1 MSAAAV
7 GQPCQHFL
15 ALAVVSCWVLARLNG
30 KTATF
35 RSKTMIH
42 RLMLLLLPIGLLGC
56 SGGSTPEEE
65 AATRAPN
72 ILFAI
77 ADDASY
83 PHFSAYGCK
92 WVNTPNF
99 DRIAEEGLL
108 FTRAYTPNAKCA
120 PSRSCII
127 TGRNSWQLEEG
138 ANHWP
143 YFPAKFKS
151 YAEALAEQGYFV
163 GKTGK
168 GWAPGVALD
177 ASGRKRDLVGA
188 DYSQLKTSPPTSQ
201 ISDNDYAGNFAAF
214 LDQKPE
220 GQPFCFWYGS
230 TEPHRAYEYGSGAK
244 RTGRQPEAIAEVPAY
259 WPDNDTVRNDMLDYA
274 LEIEY
279 FDQHLGQMLQAL
291 EQRGLLENTLVVV
304 TSDNGMPFPRA
315 KANSYEIANHMPLAI
330 RWPKGIPQPGRRVDA
345 LVSFIDF
352 APTFLAVAGLGPAA
366 SGMSPITGQSLLP
379 LFEKESPNWLRDYI
393 LMGKERHDVGRP
405 NDVGYPIR
413 AILQDSFLLIHNL
426 RPGRWPV
433 GPPQTGYL
441 ATDGG
446 ATKTQV
452 LDSRVE
458 EPEAPY
464 WEWCFGKRPELELYD
479 LRTDPDCIHNLSGE
493 EAYRGQQQKMEARL
507 WEALEAEGDPRA
519 RDEAAPFDHY
529 LYSHEKDRG
538 FYNRMMRGEPVEAGW
553 VNPSDFEPDFPDR
566 Q

>member
-1 MSAAAV
+1 MRNR
-7 GQPCQHFL
+7 L
-15 ALAVVSCWVLARLNG
+15 A
-30 KTATF
+30 
-35 RSKTMIH
+35 
-42 RLMLLLLPIGLLGC
+42 LLLLALWVLSCGEQAEQADAESAQP
-56 SGGSTPEEE
+56 
-65 AATRAPN
+65 PN

-83 PHFSAYGCK
+83 PHFSAYGCD
-92 WVNTPNF
+92 WVHTPSF
-99 DRIAEEGLL
+99 DRVAEEGLL

-127 TGRNSWQLEEG
+127 TGRNSWQLKEA

-143 YFPAKFKS
+143 YFPPQFKS
-151 YAEALAEQGYFV
+151 YAEALAEKGYFV

-177 ASGRKRDLVGA
+177 SSGQKRDLVGV
-188 DYSQLKTSPPTSQ
+188 DFSRLKTVPPTAQ
-201 ISDNDYAGNFAAF
+201 ISDNDYAANFDAF
-214 LDQKPE
+214 LEQKPE
-220 GQPFCFWYGS
+220 GKPFCFWYGS
-230 TEPHRAYEYGSGAK
+230 TEPHRAYEYGSGAEL
-244 RTGRQPEAIAEVPAY
+244 TGRQPRAIREVPAY

-279 FDQHLGQMLQAL
+279 FDQHLGRMLQAL

-330 RWPKGIPQPGRRVDA
+330 RWAKGIPQPGRQVDA

-352 APTFLAVAGLGPAA
+352 APTFLAVAGLEPAA

-379 LFEKESPNWLRDYI
+379 LLEKESPDWPRDYI

-405 NDVGYPIR
+405 DDVGYPIR
-413 AILQDSFLLIHNL
+413 TILQDSFLLIRNL
-426 RPGRWPV
+426 RPERWPA

-458 EPEAPY
+458 APEAPY
-464 WEWCFGKRPELELYD
+464 WDWCFGKRPGVELYD
-479 LRTDPDCIHNLSGE
+479 LRSGPDCVRNL
-493 EAYRGQQQKMEARL
+493 AGQPAFQERQQRMEAQL
-507 WEALEAEGDPRA
+507 WEALRAEGDPRA
-519 RDEAAPFDHY
+519 RGEGAQFDTY
-529 LYSHEKDRG
+529 RYSNEKDRD
-538 FYNRMMRGEPVEAGW
+538 FYNRMMRGAPVEAGW
-553 VNPSDFEPDFPDR
+553 VEPTDFEPDFPNR